1 MLGPR
6 LNRSRVVRAAI
17 YDLLSSQCDRH
28 AQNVFI
34 TEQGEVKLIDNL
46 QVRAQDGGGKVTWV
60 GVFTC
65 VGSRVLA
72 VSVRV
77 R

>member
-6 LNRSRVVRAAI
+6 LNRTRVVRAAI

-34 TEQGEVKLIDNL
+34 TEQGEIKLIDNL
-46 QVRAQDGGGKVTWV
+46 QGRCGQWA
-60 GVFTC
+60 
-65 VGSRVLA
+65 GS
-72 VSVRV
+72 
-77 R
+77 